1 MFRRNIAQLVLD
13 CINPRVETKK
23 PVTAPSKNVIY
34 HLCPVLKHHSTGFT
48 KISALNTNDA
58 DRQPSRGIYGCCDS
72 STLRVDTFMSSAVTK
87 SNPEDNNNNNQT
99 VRGWSVCQWSARP
112 SLELQHTVRCC
123 RSAVWVIRLFTF

>member
-34 HLCPVLKHHSTGFT
+34 HLCPVLKHHSTGFYKDQCFKYKRCRLPT
-48 KISALNTNDA
+48 AA

-112 SLELQHTVRCC
+112 SLELQHSGVGH
-123 RSAVWVIRLFTF
+123 